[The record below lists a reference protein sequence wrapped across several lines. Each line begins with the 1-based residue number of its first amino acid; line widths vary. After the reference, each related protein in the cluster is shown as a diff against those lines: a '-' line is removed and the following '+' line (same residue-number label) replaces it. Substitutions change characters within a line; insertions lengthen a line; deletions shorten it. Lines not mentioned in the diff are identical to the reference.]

1 MAGSGLSGG
10 GSTGGGGLGT
20 SGGGGR
26 GRGCGGAGRFS
37 GAGGAERGGGG
48 GLGVGV
54 GGGHGGGGGGGGRD
68 RGCGGAG
75 RFGGAGGDERGGG
88 GRLGVGVGGGH
99 DGGGGGGGH
108 GGDYW
113 QCGSTSAR
121 SATPTVPANSI
132 GGGFPQMHVTCGE
145 EIDLDGGHTVPGTF
159 HGGPFRLAVPA
170 RARVVADPLAST
182 MFSCRDELPSSFDQG
197 EGMN

>member
-10 GSTGGGGLGT
+10 GSTGGGGLGS

-26 GRGCGGAGRFS
+26 GRGRGCGGDGR
-37 GAGGAERGGGG
+37 G
-48 GLGVGV
+48 
-54 GGGHGGGGGGGGRD
+54 

-75 RFGGAGGDERGGG
+75 RFGGAGGAEHGGG
-88 GRLGVGVGGGH
+88 GGLDVGAGGGH
-99 DGGGGGGGH
+99 DGGGGGGGR

-159 HGGPFRLAVPA
+159 HGGPFRPAVPA

-182 MFSCRDELPSSFDQG
+182 MFSCRDELPSSFNQG

>member
-1 MAGSGLSGG
+1 MAGSGLSDG
-10 GSTGGGGLGT
+10 GSTGGGGLGS

-26 GRGCGGAGRFS
+26 GRGCGGAGRFG
-37 GAGGAERGGGG
+37 GAGGAQRGGGG
-48 GLGVGV
+48 GLSVGV
-54 GGGHGGGGGGGGRD
+54 GGGHGGGGGAGGR
-68 RGCGGAG
+68 
-75 RFGGAGGDERGGG
+75 
-88 GRLGVGVGGGH
+88 
-99 DGGGGGGGH
+99 

-113 QCGSTSAR
+113 QCGSMSAR

-132 GGGFPQMHVTCGE
+132 GGGFHQMHVTCGE

-159 HGGPFRLAVPA
+159 HGGPFRPAVPA

-182 MFSCRDELPSSFDQG
+182 MFSCRDELPSSFGQG